1 MDLTTEILGQRIY
14 DGEIDGEQFDTFKLG
29 EVFFVDIF
37 QPKKNYHIPRFH
49 TTKGLFTFITTLE
62 ACKQIFLPLGFVA
75 LDVNNLVN
83 VQHIIEVTKT
93 FYAITAHFE
102 GGYTANVAKG
112 KLPLVEHLLKK
123 S

>member
-29 EVFFVDIF
+29 EVFCRYISA
-37 QPKKNYHIPRFH
+37 QKNYHIPRFH

-112 KLPLVEHLLKK
+112 NCL
-123 S
+123 